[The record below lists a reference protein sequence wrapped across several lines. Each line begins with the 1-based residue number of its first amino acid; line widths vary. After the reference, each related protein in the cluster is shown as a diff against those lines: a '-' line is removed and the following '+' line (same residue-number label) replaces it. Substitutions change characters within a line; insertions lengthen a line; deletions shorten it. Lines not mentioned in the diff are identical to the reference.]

1 MFFSVA
7 LIHSSADVVPL
18 LTEVSRNVIADV
30 ELIHMV
36 DEGMQNMIDAVG
48 KVTEPI
54 TRRLCSYVM
63 NAHEAGADAA
73 MLTSPALA
81 TTLDAVQ
88 ASVSI
93 PVMRIDEAAVETA
106 VRLGN
111 SVGVLSSDQLTLDAT
126 VSFVRDRADAAGRD
140 VVVEGRHCDDAE
152 RALKNGDEEAHDY
165 IATSAVDRL
174 AGNDIILLADV
185 LMERIVHAAGE
196 RVDVPVLASPRLG
209 FEELAK
215 KLNYFRR

>member
-7 LIHSSADVVPL
+7 LIHSSVDVVQL
-18 LTEVSRNVIADV
+18 LTEVSKNVIADV

-36 DEGMQNMIDAVG
+36 DEGMQSMINAAG
-48 KVTEPI
+48 EVTEPI

-63 NAHEAGADAA
+63 NAHEAGAEAA
-73 MLTSPALA
+73 MLTSPVLGA
-81 TTLDAVQ
+81 TLDAVQ

-106 VRLGN
+106 VRLGS
-111 SVGVLSSDQLTLDAT
+111 SVGVLSANQLTLDAT
-126 VSFVRDRADAAGRD
+126 VSFIRDRADATGRD
-140 VVVEGRHCDDAE
+140 VVIEGRYCDDAE
-152 RALKNGDEEAHDY
+152 HALRNGDHEAHDY
-165 IATSAVDRL
+165 IATRAVDRL
-174 AGNDIILLADV
+174 ANNDIILLADV

-196 RVDVPVLASPRLG
+196 RVDVPVIASPRLG

>member
-7 LIHSSADVVPL
+7 LIHSSADIVPL
-18 LTEVSRNVIADV
+18 LTEVSKNVIADV
-30 ELIHMV
+30 ELLHMV
-36 DEGMQNMIDAVG
+36 DEGMQSMIDAAG
-48 KVTEPI
+48 EVTEPI

-63 NAHEAGADAA
+63 NAHEAGAEAA
-73 MLTSPALA
+73 VLTSPALG
-81 TTLDAVQ
+81 TTIDAVQ

-93 PVMRIDEAAVETA
+93 PVMRIDEAAVEAA
-106 VRLGN
+106 VRLGG
-111 SVGVLSSDQLTLDAT
+111 SVGVLSVDQLTLDAT
-126 VSFVRDRADAAGRD
+126 ASFIRDRADAAGRN
-140 VVVEGRHCDDAE
+140 VVVEVRHCDDAE
-152 RALKNGDEEAHDY
+152 HALKNGDLEAHDY

-185 LMERIVHAAGE
+185 QMARIVHAAGE

-209 FEELAK
+209 FEGLAK